1 MKKKIL
7 ITACLL
13 SFMIMKAQK
22 ESLFLVNDKQKKLLF
37 NSGQSANLGWYT
49 LAEKMKDTVLQKTFV
64 SDKKKFDKEVDS
76 LKKDGFNAKFK
87 KENVSDLRLTLKLTA
102 HRFFKTDTLKKDGN
116 RSIADS
122 IFVIKMT
129 VNINSEKEKLNK
141 NRAYDQKYT
150 TLNKAKIEEKI
161 KKYKDFTL
169 IKYTDAGI
177 LELNLLFDKLLMINP
192 KSFYNSFESG
202 EREFF

>member
-1 MKKKIL
+1 
-7 ITACLL
+7 
-13 SFMIMKAQK
+13 MIMKAQK